1 MDVEDKTRFVFPDH
15 KNNETSSDASA
26 NSKCEQDQTVF
37 VGSSLSKDHK
47 SSDFSISSG
56 GSKLGDS
63 AGFSADDV
71 TAFHH
76 GVTASSATYEV
87 SGESSLPQD
96 ATVFAHS
103 INPSSI
109 SSESPLNVNQPAPRS
124 EQVVIKSR
132 FELMDLLGVG
142 GMGAVYKATDRRKL
156 EASDSDPYVAIKVLN
171 DDFRNHPDAFVS
183 LQREARKSQ
192 TLAHPNIVNVH
203 DFDRDGEMV
212 FMTME
217 YLEGAPLDV
226 LLREKAGIGL
236 PMGQAMEVLKDISN
250 ALIYAH
256 SHHIVHSDFKPGNIF
271 VTSSKGAK
279 VFDFGIS
286 RAVNPVGNFISSGE
300 NNTVFDAGSLG
311 ALTPAYASLEML
323 QGKDPAPS
331 DDVYALACVA
341 YELFCGKHPFNKVPA
356 DKAQQQKLAPKRL
369 KQLSRRQWN
378 ALEAA
383 LAFPREKR
391 TATVDEFV
399 AQFYGKVRL
408 PIWVIIFSVVSLSV
422 AGGFYGIKYSEKV
435 VDENSIKEELQEELQ
450 QTLIKTRAADKRA
463 SLERMLAAEEVSERW
478 ETDLRQELSDYQDL
492 APDDLETPAVVHRQ
506 AVEKLLASSG
516 KLLNSNDFDGV
527 LALVK
532 RAEAWG
538 ADQASLDRVEGQLQQ
553 KIKAEEQKLAEQRA
567 EEQRRKAEEQRRL
580 NAAEENRNRERQR
593 QAEANRKKVL
603 AEAIARI
610 ENDLRCSTS
619 MDIAGDLSQHMAQL
633 NQLDSALGRR
643 VVPDIAR
650 DLRSCFL
657 KLQAT
662 NPQKTEDL
670 LVDAKALFPGQSAL
684 ESIKIDFCA
693 HLKAGSGSRGA
704 RFSCQDRLASGG
716 VGPSLVVVKS
726 PSGGKLALGKYE
738 VSAADMKSFC
748 MAKGNCGNLGS
759 LSKSLPANSI
769 SVDLAKRYLDWLSAE
784 SGHRY
789 RLPTEQEWL
798 SAAQA
803 GGQKEDPDRNC
814 HLRFGAIQ
822 KGDELVSVSV
832 GKPNRNGLFNQV
844 GNVQEWAVAGDGS
857 LVALGGSRE
866 DSMSRCL
873 ITTRRDHNGMA
884 GDTTGFR
891 VAREL

>member
-1 MDVEDKTRFVFPDH
+1 MDVEDKTRFVFPAQ
-15 KNNETSSDASA
+15 NNDENSSDASA
-26 NSKCEQDQTVF
+26 KSDAEQDQTVF
-37 VGSSLSKDHK
+37 VGASSSGNQNN
-47 SSDFSISSG
+47 SDFSISES
-56 GSKLGDS
+56 SSELTS
-63 AGFSADDV
+63 SSGFSPDDV
-71 TAFHH
+71 TTFHH
-76 GVTASSATYEV
+76 RTASSSV
-87 SGESSLPQD
+87 SSEAGLAHETSSD
-96 ATVFAHS
+96 ATVFTQS

-109 SSESPLNVNQPAPRS
+109 TSADYSENSSSSSPSA
-124 EQVVIKSR
+124 QVVIKSR

-236 PMGQAMEVLKDISN
+236 PMDQALEVLKDISN

-271 VTSSKGAK
+271 VTNSKGAK

-286 RAVNPVGNFISSGE
+286 RAVNPAGNFISNGE

-356 DKAQQQKLAPKRL
+356 DKALQKKLAPKRL
-369 KQLSRRQWN
+369 KQLTRRQWS
-378 ALEAA
+378 ALEGA
-383 LAFPREKR
+383 LVLSRDKR

-450 QTLIKTRAADKRA
+450 QTLIKTRAADKK
-463 SLERMLAAEEVSERW
+463 SSIERMLAAEEVSERW
-478 ETDLRQELSDYQDL
+478 ESDLRKELADYQSL
-492 APDDLETPAVVHRQ
+492 APEDLETPVMVHRQ
-506 AVEKLLASSG
+506 AADKLLVSAG
-516 KLLNSNDFDGV
+516 NLLKNNDFDGV
-527 LALVK
+527 EALMK
-532 RAEAWG
+532 RAETWG
-538 ADQASLDRVEGQLQQ
+538 ADQSNLDRVEGQLQQ
-553 KIKAEEQKLAEQRA
+553 KIKE
-567 EEQRRKAEEQRRL
+567 EEQRLAAEKKEEQLRKAEEQRRL
-580 NAAEENRNRERQR
+580 NAAEDSRNRERQR
-593 QAEANRKKVL
+593 QAEANRKKIL

-619 MDIAGDLSQHMAQL
+619 MDIAGSLAQHTAQL
-633 NQLDSALGRR
+633 NQLDKSLGQR

-684 ESIKIDFCA
+684 ETIKIDFCA

-704 RFSCQDRLASGG
+704 RFSCQDRLSSGG
-716 VGPSLVVVKS
+716 DGPSLVVVKS
-726 PSGGKLALGKYE
+726 PSGGKLAIGKYE
-738 VSAADMKSFC
+738 VSAADMKAFC
-748 MAKGNCGNLGS
+748 MAKGGCGNLGS
-759 LSKSLPANSI
+759 LGKSLPANNI
-769 SVDLAKRYLDWLSAE
+769 SVDLAKRYLGWLTSQ

-789 RLPTEQEWL
+789 RLPTEQEWVA
-798 SAAQA
+798 AAQA

-814 HLRFGAIQ
+814 HLRYGAIQ
-822 KGDELVSVSV
+822 KGDDLVSVSV
-832 GKPNRNGLFNQV
+832 GKPNRSGLFNQV
-844 GNVQEWAVAGDGS
+844 GNVQEWAVSSDGS

-884 GDTTGFR
+884 GNTTGFR
-891 VAREL
+891 VAREF